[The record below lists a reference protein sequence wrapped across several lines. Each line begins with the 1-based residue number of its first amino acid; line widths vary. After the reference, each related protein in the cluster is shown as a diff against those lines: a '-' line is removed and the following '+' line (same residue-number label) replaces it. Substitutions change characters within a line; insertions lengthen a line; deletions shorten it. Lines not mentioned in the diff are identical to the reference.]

1 MVSQS
6 INSDRIHLDKN
17 NEDTEMLA
25 WKNRK
30 SEAEM
35 THSEPPPG
43 CCSSVHLGS
52 WSGSGSARPPP
63 PWGLRAPDSVFYG
76 HWPLHPRP
84 WHPFSLSPH
93 PGLVCLYAAPP
104 FLEECQAS
112 LFPNKEVSLSPCHT
126 PGGSQTALK
135 KILDLQQGPRFC
147 LPKLKMSQR
156 QFHYQDLCPW
166 TLGLWVSDNIQ
177 GNKMPT
183 DFWGRGMRVML
194 LLCFE
199 VFLLVCFVWFGLVLQ

>member
-63 PWGLRAPDSVFYG
+63 PVRAPC
-76 HWPLHPRP
+76 PRLCVL
-84 WHPFSLSPH
+84 WALAS
-93 PGLVCLYAAPP
+93 AP
-104 FLEECQAS
+104 QALTS
-112 LFPNKEVSLSPCHT
+112 LFPVPSPRLGLSLCSTPLPGGVPGLLVPQQRSEPESLSH
-126 PGGSQTALK
+126 
-135 KILDLQQGPRFC
+135 PRRF
-147 LPKLKMSQR
+147 P
-156 QFHYQDLCPW
+156 
-166 TLGLWVSDNIQ
+166 N
-177 GNKMPT
+177 
-183 DFWGRGMRVML
+183 
-194 LLCFE
+194 CFE
-199 VFLLVCFVWFGLVLQ
+199 KDSGFAARSQVLPPQTQNEPKAIPLPRSLPLNSRPVGV